1 MKRLF
6 NITSTNECRLRLWKK
21 NYLNRYV
28 LVTNSNQTL
37 YDDCT
42 FNQDKVMSI
51 LVNYMVIVNYPFLRS
66 TC

>member
-37 YDDCT
+37 NDDYT

-51 LVNYMVIVNYPFLRS
+51 LVNYIVIVNYPFLRS